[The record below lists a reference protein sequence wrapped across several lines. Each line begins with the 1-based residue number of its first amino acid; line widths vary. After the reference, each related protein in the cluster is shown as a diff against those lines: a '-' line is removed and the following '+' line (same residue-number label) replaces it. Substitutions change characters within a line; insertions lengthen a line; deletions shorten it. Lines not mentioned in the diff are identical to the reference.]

1 MWQKKGAD
9 LHTVLQKKTKEKDS
23 FGVDPVGKGLFTG
36 QIKPAWNSQR
46 PSKVPGG
53 RSSCAHY
60 ASFQSITWFRTA
72 LSSPGWKRIRTI
84 WSALAPVN
92 TLGPRGRG
100 LDSTEPR
107 WFRDRTGAVWLH
119 PQIKPRPTLRQLRH
133 PPTQPLYQV
142 GQFPLCSS
150 AEGWRHPRWQ
160 SPFCKVSSDVLASL

>member
-1 MWQKKGAD
+1 M
-9 LHTVLQKKTKEKDS
+9 TKE
-23 FGVDPVGKGLFTG
+23 GRW
-36 QIKPAWNSQR
+36 PAHCFAKENQRERLLWCWSSREGAIHSANQACLKYSQR

-107 WFRDRTGAVWLH
+107 WFRDTTGAVWLH